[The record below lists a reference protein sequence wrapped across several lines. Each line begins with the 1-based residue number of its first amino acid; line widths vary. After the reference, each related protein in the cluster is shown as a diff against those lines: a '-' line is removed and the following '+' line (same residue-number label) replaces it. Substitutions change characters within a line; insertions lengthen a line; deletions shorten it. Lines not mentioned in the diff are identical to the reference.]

1 MSQTGDGISAERKS
15 APVDSISE
23 KNLTGI
29 DSQKKDDALDFLNQH
44 QAEAH
49 AENSY
54 NGSFGKALR
63 RKIDWR
69 LMPFLCACYTLNF
82 IDKVLLNYAKIMGLE
97 ASLHLAGNDYSN
109 ASSAFY
115 IAVLLFS
122 LPNMWLLNRI
132 PVAKCLAVNL
142 IGWGLCSACHAAI
155 RDNAGLVTVRVLSGA
170 FESGIPPA
178 LMLLS
183 SQYFTYAEQAPR
195 FAYWYMGMG
204 NGQILG
210 ALISFGFQHM
220 SPTAPLS
227 SWKTMFLVLGLV
239 TMTVGVFVAL
249 FVPDSPMKAKFLSNE
264 QKVALLEHIKVNQTG
279 IDSRKFHPGQ
289 LLEGLLDPGCWGIF
303 LLILLQSSGSGVVT
317 AYSATILTSFG
328 YSPKQAALLNIPSG
342 AVNIIWTL
350 SAAAIVRYYGG
361 RWLVNVGA
369 GIVATM
375 AAALLSFL
383 PNTNRPG
390 LLAGM
395 YLINVLPGA
404 SNIAFQWLT
413 CNTAGHTKRTYAT
426 AGMNAAFA
434 IGNIIGP
441 LTFKAKDAPQ
451 FKPAKLTLVIMWA
464 VSILASAL
472 CAFYYSWM
480 NKSRAVRGEAVEDDE
495 VEVTKA
501 YAGLT
506 DKENK
511 SFVYHL

>member
-1 MSQTGDGISAERKS
+1 MSNETKSTPNESVSAFERTG
-15 APVDSISE
+15 SE
-23 KNLTGI
+23 VS
-29 DSQKKDDALDFLNQH
+29 SQRKDDALEFLDQH
-44 QAEAH
+44 KGEAPAEYSS
-49 AENSY
+49 NS
-54 NGSFGKALR
+54 SLTRALR
-63 RKIDWR
+63 KRIDLR

-82 IDKVLLNYAKIMGLE
+82 VDKVLLNYAKIMGLE

-122 LPNMWLLNRI
+122 LPNMYLLNRV
-132 PVAKCLAVNL
+132 PVSKWLAVNL

-155 RDNAGLVTVRVLSGA
+155 KDNAGLVAVRVLSGA

-183 SQYFTYAEQAPR
+183 SQYFTYSEQAPR

-210 ALISFGFQHM
+210 ALISYGFQHM

-227 SWKTMFLVLGLV
+227 SWKTMFLTLGLV
-239 TMTVGVFVAL
+239 TMALGVLVLL
-249 FVPDSPMKAKFLSNE
+249 FVPDSPMKAKFLSNGE
-264 QKVALLEHIKVNQTG
+264 KIALLEHIKVNQTG

-328 YSPKQAALLNIPSG
+328 YTPKQAALLNIPSG
-342 AVNIIWTL
+342 AVNIVWTL
-350 SAAAIVRYYGG
+350 SAAAIVRYRGG
-361 RWLVNVGA
+361 RWLINVGA
-369 GIVATM
+369 GTVATM

-441 LTFKAKDAPQ
+441 LTFRAKDAPQ

-464 VSILASAL
+464 VSILAAAG
-472 CAFYYSWM
+472 CAAYYHWM
-480 NKSRAVRGEAVEDDE
+480 NKSRARTAEVVEDE
-495 VEVTKA
+495 VEASKA

>member
-1 MSQTGDGISAERKS
+1 MGM
-15 APVDSISE
+15 
-23 KNLTGI
+23 
-29 DSQKKDDALDFLNQH
+29 
-44 QAEAH
+44 EAQ
-49 AENSY
+49 
-54 NGSFGKALR
+54 
-63 RKIDWR
+63 
-69 LMPFLCACYTLNF
+69 
-82 IDKVLLNYAKIMGLE
+82 
-97 ASLHLAGNDYSN
+97 LHLVGNNYSN
-109 ASSAFY
+109 ASSSFF

-122 LPNMWLLNRI
+122 LPNMWLLNRM

-142 IGWGLCSACHAAI
+142 LGWGLCSACHAALT
-155 RDNAGLVTVRVLSGA
+155 NYAGLVTVRVLSGA

-183 SQYFTYAEQAPR
+183 SQYFTYNEQAPR

-204 NGQILG
+204 NGQIIG

-220 SPTAPLS
+220 SPTASIS

-239 TMTVGVFVAL
+239 TIVVGLFVLL
-249 FVPDSPMKAKFLSNE
+249 FVPDSPMKAKFLTSE
-264 QKVALLEHIKVNQTG
+264 EKVTLLEHIKVNQTG
-279 IDSRKFHPGQ
+279 IDSRKFHPRQ
-289 LLEGLLDPGCWGIF
+289 LLEGVLDLGCWGVF
-303 LLILLQSSGSGVVT
+303 LIILLQSSGSGVVT

-328 YSPKQAALLNIPSG
+328 YTPKQAALLNIPTG
-342 AVNIIWTL
+342 AVNIIATL
-350 SAAAIVRYYGG
+350 SYAAIVRYHGK
-361 RWLVNVGA
+361 RWLINVGA
-369 GIVATM
+369 GVVATM

-383 PNTNRPG
+383 PNSNRPG

-404 SNIAFQWLT
+404 SNVAFQWLT

-441 LTFKAKDAPQ
+441 LTFRAQDAPQ

-464 VSILASAL
+464 TSILASVL
-472 CAFYYSWM
+472 CFVYYSWM
-480 NKSRAVRGEAVEDDE
+480 NKSRTRNALDSDDE
-495 VEVTKA
+495 VQTSKA

-511 SFVYHL
+511 DFRYHL